1 MNNLKLSIITIN
13 RNNAEGLRKTIE
25 SVVNQNFTDFEYI
38 VIDGA
43 STDGSVEVI
52 KEYADRIT
60 NWVSEPD
67 KGIYNAMNKGILKAK
82 GEYLLFLN
90 SGDCLFNKQVLFEV
104 FDKPFNEDFVYGD
117 EIIEI
122 NSRQIKSTYPNK
134 LDFGYLRRGGLPH
147 QSTFIRREMF
157 DNELYNEN
165 YKVIS
170 DWEFVVENI
179 IFRNKTYLKK
189 NITVTVFDGNGV
201 SASADLKSREKRLV
215 LSKKFN
221 DNILKDFNNSDIL
234 YAKSQTQE
242 YLLLDTLNEN
252 ITNLKIIRR
261 LLKVLLLLNRMKL
274 IR

>member
-1 MNNLKLSIITIN
+1 MKLSIITIN
-13 RNNAEGLRKTIE
+13 RNNATGLRKTIE
-25 SVVNQNFTDFEYI
+25 SVVNQTYTDFEYI
-38 VIDGA
+38 IIDGA
-43 STDGSVEVI
+43 STDDSVNII
-52 KEYADRIT
+52 KEYADKIDY
-60 NWVSEPD
+60 WISEPD
-67 KGIYNAMNKGILKAK
+67 KGIYNAMNKGILKAS

>member
-1 MNNLKLSIITIN
+1 MKLSIITIN

-25 SVVNQNFTDFEYI
+25 SVVSQTFTDFEYI
-38 VIDGA
+38 IIDGA
-43 STDGSVEVI
+43 STDESVNII

-60 NWVSEPD
+60 YWVSEPD
-67 KGIYNAMNKGILKAK
+67 TGIYNAMNKGILKAS